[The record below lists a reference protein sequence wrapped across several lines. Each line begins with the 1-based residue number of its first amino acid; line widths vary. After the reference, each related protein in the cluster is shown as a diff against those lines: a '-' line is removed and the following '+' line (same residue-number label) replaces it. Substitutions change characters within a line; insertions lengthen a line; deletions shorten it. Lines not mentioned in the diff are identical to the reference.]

1 VLLAALLHAVWNA
14 LLKSGEDRVL
24 VGVLLNLSATVLALP
39 VALATGPPRPES
51 WLYLG
56 LSILVHNGY
65 FWFLILAYRVGDL
78 SHVYPL
84 ARGSAPLL
92 VAGLAY
98 LFAGEALGAGE
109 LLAVAV
115 VSAGIVSLALGGG
128 GPGRDGVGRGGA
140 APLAFALIT
149 ALFIGAYTVI
159 DGLGVRAA
167 GEVPGYVAWLFL
179 IDGLP
184 FVAVATALRGKTA
197 FAAWRTS
204 WPSGLASGVLSV
216 LGYGLVIWA
225 MSRAPIP
232 HVSALRET
240 SVVIAAL
247 IGTLVLG
254 EPFAARRVA
263 AAAVVAGGIVLL
275 QLAGAA

>member
-1 VLLAALLHAVWNA
+1 MLLAALLHAVWNA

-24 VGVLLNLSATVLALP
+24 VGVLLNLSACALALP

-56 LSILVHNGY
+56 LSIVVHNGY
-65 FWFLILAYRVGDL
+65 FWLLILAYRVGDL
-78 SHVYPL
+78 SQVYPL
-84 ARGSAPLL
+84 ARGAAPLL

-98 LFAGEALGAGE
+98 LFAGEVLGTGE
-109 LLAVAV
+109 LLAVV
-115 VSAGIVSLALGGG
+115 VISAGIVSLMLGG
-128 GPGRDGVGRGGA
+128 GPGRGRP
-140 APLAFALIT
+140 APLAFALVT
-149 ALFIGAYTVI
+149 ALLIGAYTVL

-167 GEVPGYVAWLFL
+167 GDAPSYVAWLFL
-179 IDGLP
+179 LDGLP
-184 FVAVATALRGKTA
+184 FVAVATAVRGKAA

-204 WPSGLASGVLSV
+204 WRAGLASGALAM

-247 IGTLVLG
+247 IGTRVLG

-263 AAAVVAGGIVLL
+263 AALVVAGGIVLL

>member
-1 VLLAALLHAVWNA
+1 MLLAALLHATWNA

-24 VGVLLNLSATVLALP
+24 VGVLLNLSASALALP
-39 VALATGPPRPES
+39 VALAAGPPRPES

-56 LSILVHNGY
+56 LSIVIHNGY
-65 FWFLILAYRVGDL
+65 FWLLILAYRVGDF
-78 SHVYPL
+78 SHIYPL

-98 LFAGEALGAGE
+98 VAAGEVLGGAE
-109 LLAVAV
+109 LAAVAV
-115 VSAGIVSLALGGG
+115 VSAGIISLAL
-128 GPGRDGVGRGGA
+128 DGGRGHGHGGSR
-140 APLAFALIT
+140 PLLYALAI
-149 ALFIGAYTVI
+149 ALFISAYTVI

-167 GEVPGYVAWLFL
+167 GDVPSYVAWLFL
-179 IDGLP
+179 VDGLP
-184 FVAVATALRGKTA
+184 FVAVATALRGRAA

-204 WPSGLASGVLSV
+204 WRAGILSGALAAS
-216 LGYGLVIWA
+216 GYGLVVWA

-247 IGTLVLG
+247 IGTFVLG
-254 EPFAARRVA
+254 EPFGARRVA
-263 AAAVVAGGIVLL
+263 AAAVVTAGIVLL
-275 QLAGAA
+275 HLAGAA

>member
-1 VLLAALLHAVWNA
+1 MLLAALLHALWNA

-24 VGVLLNLSATVLALP
+24 VGVLLNLGASALALP
-39 VALATGPPRPES
+39 VALVAGPPRPES

-56 LSILVHNGY
+56 LSIVVHNGY
-65 FWFLILAYRVGDL
+65 FWLLILAYRVGDL

-98 LFAGEALGAGE
+98 LAAGEVLSGAE
-109 LLAVAV
+109 LAAVAV
-115 VSAGIVSLALGGG
+115 VSAGVVSLAL
-128 GPGRDGVGRGGA
+128 DGGRGHGGT
-140 APLAFALIT
+140 APLLYALAIAFLIS
-149 ALFIGAYTVI
+149 AYTVI

-167 GEVPGYVAWLFL
+167 GDVPSYVAWLFL
-179 IDGLP
+179 VDGLP
-184 FVAVATALRGKTA
+184 FVAVATALRGRAA

-204 WPSGLASGVLSV
+204 WRAGLLSAVLAVS
-216 LGYGLVIWA
+216 GYGLVVWA

-247 IGTLVLG
+247 IGALVLG
-254 EPFAARRVA
+254 EPFGARRVA
-263 AAAVVAGGIVLL
+263 AAVVVSAGIVLL
-275 QLAGAA
+275 FLAGAA

>member
-1 VLLAALLHAVWNA
+1 LVLLAALLHAVWNA

-24 VGVLLNLSATVLALP
+24 VGVLLNLGASALALP
-39 VALATGPPRPES
+39 VALAVGPPRPES

-56 LSILVHNGY
+56 LSIVIHNGY

-78 SHVYPL
+78 SRVYPL
-84 ARGSAPLL
+84 ARGAAPLL

-98 LFAGEALGAGE
+98 VAAGEVLGGAE
-109 LLAVAV
+109 LAAVAV
-115 VSAGIVSLALGGG
+115 VSAGIISLALDGG
-128 GPGRDGVGRGGA
+128 RGRGGS
-140 APLAFALIT
+140 APLLYALAI
-149 ALFIGAYTVI
+149 ALLISAYTVI

-167 GEVPGYVAWLFL
+167 GDVPSYVAWLFL
-179 IDGLP
+179 VDGLP
-184 FVAVATALRGKTA
+184 FVAVATAVRGRAA

-204 WPSGLASGVLSV
+204 WRAGLLSGALAVS
-216 LGYGLVIWA
+216 GYGLVIWA

-247 IGTLVLG
+247 IGTFVLG
-254 EPFAARRVA
+254 EPFGARRVA
-263 AAAVVAGGIVLL
+263 AAAVVTVGIALL
-275 QLAGAA
+275 LLAGAA

>member
-1 VLLAALLHAVWNA
+1 MLLAALLHALWNA

-24 VGVLLNLSATVLALP
+24 VGVLLNLGASALALP
-39 VALATGPPRPES
+39 VALVAGPPRPES

-56 LSILVHNGY
+56 LSIVVHNGY
-65 FWFLILAYRVGDL
+65 FWLLILAYRVGDL

-98 LFAGEALGAGE
+98 LAAGEVLSGAE
-109 LLAVAV
+109 LAAVAV
-115 VSAGIVSLALGGG
+115 VSAGVVSLAL
-128 GPGRDGVGRGGA
+128 DGGRGHGGT
-140 APLAFALIT
+140 APLLYALAIAFLIS
-149 ALFIGAYTVI
+149 AYTVI

-167 GEVPGYVAWLFL
+167 GDVPSYVAWLFL
-179 IDGLP
+179 VDGLP
-184 FVAVATALRGKTA
+184 FVAVATAVRGRAA

-204 WPSGLASGVLSV
+204 WRAGLLSAVLAVS
-216 LGYGLVIWA
+216 GYGLVVWA

-247 IGTLVLG
+247 IGALVLG
-254 EPFAARRVA
+254 EPFGARRVA
-263 AAAVVAGGIVLL
+263 AAVVVSAGIVLL
-275 QLAGAA
+275 YLAGAA

>member
-1 VLLAALLHAVWNA
+1 MLLAALLHALWNA

-24 VGVLLNLSATVLALP
+24 VGVLLNLGASALALP
-39 VALATGPPRPES
+39 VALVAGPPRPES

-56 LSILVHNGY
+56 LSIVVHNGY
-65 FWFLILAYRVGDL
+65 FWLLILAYRVGDL

-98 LFAGEALGAGE
+98 LAAGEVLGGGE
-109 LLAVAV
+109 LAAVAV
-115 VSAGIVSLALGGG
+115 VSAGVISLAL
-128 GPGRDGVGRGGA
+128 DGGRGHGGT
-140 APLAFALIT
+140 APLLYALAIAFLIS
-149 ALFIGAYTVI
+149 AYTVI

-167 GEVPGYVAWLFL
+167 GDVPSYVAWLFL
-179 IDGLP
+179 VDGLP
-184 FVAVATALRGKTA
+184 FVAVATALRGRAA

-204 WPSGLASGVLSV
+204 WRAGLLSAVLAVS
-216 LGYGLVIWA
+216 GYGLVVWA

-247 IGTLVLG
+247 IGALVLG
-254 EPFAARRVA
+254 EPFGARRVA
-263 AAAVVAGGIVLL
+263 AAVVVSAGIALL
-275 QLAGAA
+275 YLAGAA

>member
-1 VLLAALLHAVWNA
+1 

-39 VALATGPPRPES
+39 VALATGPPHPES

-56 LSILVHNGY
+56 LSIIVHNGY

-98 LFAGEALGAGE
+98 LFAGEVLGTGE
-109 LLAVAV
+109 LVAVAV

-128 GPGRDGVGRGGA
+128 LGRGGA

-167 GEVPGYVAWLFL
+167 GDAPSYVAWLFL
-179 IDGLP
+179 ATGPP
-184 FVAVATALRGKTA
+184 FVAVAAALRGKGA
-197 FAAWRTS
+197 FAAWRVS
-204 WPSGLASGVLSV
+204 WRSGLASGVLAV

-232 HVSALRET
+232 LVSALRET

-254 EPFAARRVA
+254 EPFGARRVA

>member
-1 VLLAALLHAVWNA
+1 MLLAALLHALWNA

-24 VGVLLNLSATVLALP
+24 VGVLLNLGASALALP
-39 VALATGPPRPES
+39 VALVAGPPRPES

-56 LSILVHNGY
+56 LSIVVHNGY
-65 FWFLILAYRVGDL
+65 FWLLILAYRVGDL

-98 LFAGEALGAGE
+98 LAAGEVLGGGE
-109 LLAVAV
+109 LAAVAL
-115 VSAGIVSLALGGG
+115 VSAGVISLAL
-128 GPGRDGVGRGGA
+128 DGGRGHGGT
-140 APLAFALIT
+140 APLLYALAIAFLIS
-149 ALFIGAYTVI
+149 AYTVI

-167 GEVPGYVAWLFL
+167 GDVPSYVAWLFL
-179 IDGLP
+179 VDGLP
-184 FVAVATALRGKTA
+184 FVAVATALRGRAA

-204 WPSGLASGVLSV
+204 WRAGLLSAVLAVS
-216 LGYGLVIWA
+216 GYGLVVWA

-240 SVVIAAL
+240 SVVIATL
-247 IGTLVLG
+247 IGALVLG
-254 EPFAARRVA
+254 EPFGARRVA
-263 AAAVVAGGIVLL
+263 AAVVVSAGIALL
-275 QLAGAA
+275 YLAGAA